1 VIHLAQVAYELER
14 FAPSPARKPAVRVV
28 RKPREE
34 QKPKG
39 QIAKMVR
46 TLLAALV
53 VVVLVFGVLAT
64 QTSLNELQRG
74 ITSANKE
81 LTEQEAL
88 YAHLNF
94 ELENM
99 TSMKNVEERAAELG
113 LEKVSGGQ
121 VNYFRAEAGNTIEV
135 KENPFT
141 SLFKNLADA
150 INSLFGGDA
159 A

>member
-1 VIHLAQVAYELER
+1 MAQVAYELER

-28 RKPREE
+28 RKAREE

-39 QIAKMVR
+39 QVAKMVR
-46 TLLAALV
+46 TLLAVLL

-74 ITSANKE
+74 ITAANKE
-81 LTEQEAL
+81 LTEQEAM

-99 TSMKNVEERAAELG
+99 TSLKNVEERAAELG
-113 LEKVSGGQ
+113 LEKVSGSQ

-141 SLFKNLADA
+141 SLFKNLAA
-150 INSLFGGDA
+150 AFSSLFGG
-159 A
+159 